1 MLSTGAAIDAV
12 DEYPGSHQFSINSRK
27 NPIEGANPTL
37 KNARGH
43 TPEMY
48 SKNAAISQL
57 LDGAKKQFAAK
68 EQAREREERQRY
80 PLEQRLREKLVGQEQ
95 AIRTVSS
102 AIRRKENGW
111 HDEDHP
117 LVFLFLGS
125 SGIGK
130 TEMAKQVAAYLHK
143 DVSKAFIR
151 IDMSEYQEKHEC
163 PNAVVLFDETEK
175 AHPDVLTALLQV
187 FDEGRLTDGQ
197 GNTVDC
203 KNAVFIMTSN
213 AGSQVIAEYAQ
224 SLRSDSGSADS
235 RIEVSRDFKEKVMRP
250 MLRKHFLRD
259 EFLGRINEIVY
270 FLPFS
275 TSELTQLVQRNMD
288 AWKEKVRTLSRFTFD
303 MLEDTAL

>member
-1 MLSTGAAIDAV
+1 MEEVDNGIVVKCLLSAGAAIDAV
-12 DEYPGSHQFSINSRK
+12 DEYPGSYQVSMKSRK
-27 NPIEGANPTL
+27 NPVEGANPTV

-48 SKNAAISQL
+48 SKNSTISQL
-57 LDGAKKQFAAK
+57 LDGAKKQFAIK

-80 PLEQRLREKLVGQEQ
+80 PLEQRLRETLVGQEQ

-130 TEMAKQVAAYLHK
+130 TEMAKQVAK
-143 DVSKAFIR
+143 FIGAPPGYVGHESGGQLTR
-151 IDMSEYQEKHEC
+151 ALKEC

-187 FDEGRLTDGQ
+187 FDE
-197 GNTVDC
+197 
-203 KNAVFIMTSN
+203 
-213 AGSQVIAEYAQ
+213 
-224 SLRSDSGSADS
+224 
-235 RIEVSRDFKEKVMRP
+235 VSS
-250 MLRKHFLRD
+250 
-259 EFLGRINEIVY
+259 ISCQ
-270 FLPFS
+270 FS
-275 TSELTQLVQRNMD
+275 
-288 AWKEKVRTLSRFTFD
+288 W
-303 MLEDTAL
+303 